1 MDPDWNAET
10 DLILAILGR
19 LLHDTVE
26 RLSELGVGE
35 VSFLADANECHS
47 VGHVEWTFPRD
58 EFPLFAARAEG
69 LGLGP
74 QCLFFFG
81 GELEAAERVGARAS
95 KDVNTVER
103 FFGGGAKLMKICH
116 WVSSTLP
123 QNQFGRAL

>member
-1 MDPDWNAET
+1 
-10 DLILAILGR
+10 
-19 LLHDTVE
+19 VK
-26 RLSELGVGE
+26 RLSELGMGE
-35 VSFLADANECHS
+35 VSFLADADECHS
-47 VGHVEWTFPRD
+47 VGHVERTFARD

-69 LGLGP
+69 SGLGP
-74 QCLFFFG
+74 QCLFFLG

-103 FFGGGAKLMKICH
+103 FFWGGAKLMKICH